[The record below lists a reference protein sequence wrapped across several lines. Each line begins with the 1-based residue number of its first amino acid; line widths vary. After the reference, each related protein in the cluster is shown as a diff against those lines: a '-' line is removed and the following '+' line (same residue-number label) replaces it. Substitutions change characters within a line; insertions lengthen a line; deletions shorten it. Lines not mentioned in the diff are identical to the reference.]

1 MRRPKVLRKLAE
13 RNPLTKQKRNL
24 ASLEALDKRT
34 KAMRD
39 AQLRARFFE
48 VLQAM
53 HGKATKQFLL
63 RMLKDPSYTSADR
76 KRAVAIYASKTPRKA
91 LPLYRKLLPI
101 ADLPAGVR
109 AQMALELAKGRSDYN
124 AAVLRGVLANPRD
137 SLTVRI
143 ACAKALASW
152 PSLSSRRLLSKI
164 VGNPNEDPKLR
175 KVADQSLAELNKMKW
190 KLIPRKRK

>member
-1 MRRPKVLRKLAE
+1 MRKPKVLRKLAE
-13 RNPLTKQKRNL
+13 RNPLTRQRRNL

-53 HGKATKQFLL
+53 RGRAAKQFLL
-63 RMLKDPSYTSADR
+63 RMLKDPRYTSMDR
-76 KRAVAIYASKTPRKA
+76 KRAVAIYASNYPRKA
-91 LPLYRKLLPI
+91 LPLYRELLLI

-109 AQMALELAKGRSDYN
+109 AQMALELAKGRYDYN
-124 AAVLRGVLANPRD
+124 ATVLRRVLANPRD

-152 PSLSSRRLLSKI
+152 PSLRSRRLLSQI
-164 VGNPNEDPKLR
+164 VRNPNENPRLR
-175 KVADQSLAELNKMKW
+175 KAAAQSLAELNEMKL
-190 KLIPRKRK
+190 KIIPRKRK

>member
-53 HGKATKQFLL
+53 RGRAAKQFLL
-63 RMLKDPSYTSADR
+63 RMLKDPRYTSAER

-91 LPLYRKLLPI
+91 LPLYRELLPI

-109 AQMALELAKGRSDYN
+109 AQMALELAKGRSDSN
-124 AAVLRGVLANPRD
+124 AAVLRRVLANPRD

-152 PSLSSRRLLSKI
+152 PSLRSRRLLSKI